1 MLKMAWIQ
9 FLATWIT
16 LWWFYSYFEIFLF
29 YYRIVPT
36 R

>member
-9 FLATWIT
+9 YLATFVT
-16 LWWFYSYFEIFLF
+16 LWWFYSYLEIFIF
-29 YYRIVPT
+29 YYRLVPT